1 MKVQFAEG
9 IVSVRGSLKQNNG
22 SRIVFTHRK
31 TDKPGEGRM
40 YLRSDKVYK
49 RRKPLSEQEIA
60 ARALFETRQA
70 YVRDLLREKP
80 MTKKAAWAIAKEVVR
95 GPQANR

>member
-1 MKVQFAEG
+1 MKVKYADCIES
-9 IVSVRGSLKQNNG
+9 ISGSTKQKNG

-40 YLRSDKVYK
+40 YLRGPKAYE
-49 RRKPLSEQEIA
+49 RRTPLSEQEIA

-70 YVRDLLREKP
+70 YVRELMREKE
-80 MTKKAAWAIAKEVVR
+80 MSKKDAWAIAKSVVR
-95 GPQANR
+95 GPQAEG

>member
-1 MKVQFAEG
+1 M
-9 IVSVRGSLKQNNG
+9 
-22 SRIVFTHRK
+22 
-31 TDKPGEGRM
+31 
-40 YLRSDKVYK
+40 
-49 RRKPLSEQEIA
+49 
-60 ARALFETRQA
+60 ETLDE